1 MEYGHRTNVKCSN
14 KQRARPFMTEILL
27 ICCICIKAPKS
38 VCRVSVNHTI
48 ISFLLSSAHSLP
60 SVVALLLLVFTRFFC
75 VCIHSPCFVTHSF
88 IFMLGLCLSLAHV
101 SVCMAQRRQQQQ
113 QNRRANDDC
122 CGVRMQT
129 CVRKQCDDQLTLTI
143 NTPIFRSHDDTYVRV
158 RFVSSVAR
166 CVCLCICCVFF
177 MYAWLTM
184 KR

>member
-1 MEYGHRTNVKCSN
+1 MSSLSQPHNY
-14 KQRARPFMTEILL
+14 
-27 ICCICIKAPKS
+27 
-38 VCRVSVNHTI
+38 I
-48 ISFLLSSAHSLP
+48 ISFELGSFAAVCCCI
-60 SVVALLLLVFTRFFC
+60 VVVGLYTFFFC
-75 VCIHSPCFVTHSF
+75 VCIYSPCFVTHSF